1 MDIRSFPRSKRNP
14 HFNGD
19 NLEGHLPKADICYKW
34 LKGLGGF
41 RKSGLG
47 AQSPHPA
54 LRSDGF
60 RNYADYMLTQGFKE
74 NVSELLQLVHKG
86 TACLMC
92 AETLPFRCHR
102 WYLSDY
108 LLANGLKVMH
118 IVDMEKR
125 NWHKL
130 SDYARIQGEN
140 VLYDR
145 VAPEQMDLF
154 PVARDQ
160 GTCQRSVNR
169 GQGSEC

>member
-1 MDIRSFPRSKRNP
+1 MFQAVTSLSVFVDSNLETLLQKTIYTIGHGNKSLEDFVYLLKSYRIEILVDIRSLPRSRRNP

-108 LLANGLKVMH
+108 L
-118 IVDMEKR
+118 
-125 NWHKL
+125 
-130 SDYARIQGEN
+130 SQGHA
-140 VLYDR
+140 Y
-145 VAPEQMDLF
+145 
-154 PVARDQ
+154 
-160 GTCQRSVNR
+160 C
-169 GQGSEC
+169 